1 MGWSDW
7 EEFRRLPHECGVPGR
22 SARMRPP
29 HFRSANGLGFQGGLE
44 PGFCLA
50 PASSCPAHR
59 RIAPLLAHCL
69 AGRQIPTSRELER
82 LRSRVEQAYESN
94 SGGVAV

>member
-1 MGWSDW
+1 
-7 EEFRRLPHECGVPGR
+7 
-22 SARMRPP
+22 MRPP
-29 HFRSANGLGFQGGLE
+29 HFRSASGLGFQGGLE

-69 AGRQIPTSRELER
+69 AGLQIPTSRELER
-82 LRSRVEQAYESN
+82 LRSRVEQVYESN
-94 SGGVAV
+94 SGGVEV